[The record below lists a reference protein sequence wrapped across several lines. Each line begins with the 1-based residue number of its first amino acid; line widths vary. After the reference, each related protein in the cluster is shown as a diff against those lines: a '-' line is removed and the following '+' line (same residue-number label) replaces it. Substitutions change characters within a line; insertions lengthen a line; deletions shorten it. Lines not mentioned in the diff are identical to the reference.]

1 MGVGV
6 GNPFCGECPW
16 RAGGRTA
23 VRAERYTGVERRSHV
38 PSDDETVFVAKAA
51 HELRGAVGGIELL
64 ANALAEL
71 VDQRGADDPQLSAI
85 LIQLAARSAHIE
97 TMAHQLLD
105 LARFGDGQIDLHPR
119 AVDVASIVDA
129 VLHQEPSAPHH
140 RVTVDVAEG
149 LVVETDPLALEQIV
163 VNLVRN
169 AYRHGGTSIVI
180 DATVGDG
187 VLALVVADDGPGV
200 PEHIRPR
207 LFEPFVRS
215 SFAAGH
221 GLGLAIVA
229 EIADA
234 LGGQVRYESNE
245 PTGARFCVTIPV
257 N

>member
-1 MGVGV
+1 M
-6 GNPFCGECPW
+6 
-16 RAGGRTA
+16 RAQP
-23 VRAERYTGVERRSHV
+23 YTGVERRSYV

-105 LARFGDGQIDLHPR
+105 LARFGDGQIPLHPR
-119 AVDVASIVDA
+119 DVDVAAIIDA
-129 VLHQEPSAPHH
+129 VLRQEPPASHH
-140 RVTVDVAEG
+140 LVTIDIADGIVIR
-149 LVVETDPLALEQIV
+149 TDPLALEQII

-169 AYRHGGTSIVI
+169 AYRHGGTSIEI
-180 DATVGDG
+180 DARVVEG
-187 VLALVVADDGPGV
+187 ALVVAVADDGPGV
-200 PEHIRPR
+200 PENIRPR

-234 LGGQVRYESNE
+234 LDGEVRYEANV
-245 PTGARFCVTIPV
+245 PTGARFCVSIPIA
-257 N
+257 